1 MTIED
6 KKGNIRFSIGHFL
19 FLPMASA
26 KNWRQLDSK
35 ANLFIIISFKT
46 NWNITAIKHEYFT
59 GLIAF
64 QKQILLKYNWK
75 RSHELRDVNL
85 LNFIV

>member
-1 MTIED
+1 M
-6 KKGNIRFSIGHFL
+6 K
-19 FLPMASA
+19 SA

-35 ANLFIIISFKT
+35 ANLFSIIIFKKD
-46 NWNITAIKHEYFT
+46 WNITAIKHEYLT

-64 QKQILLKYNWK
+64 QKQILFKYNWK
-75 RSHELRDVNL
+75 RSHELRVMNL